1 MMMTATELRETIFD
15 VLDTINVD
23 DPDGDLTVDQIV
35 DRIMEAIEANE

>member
-1 MMMTATELRETIFD
+1 MMTATELRETIFD